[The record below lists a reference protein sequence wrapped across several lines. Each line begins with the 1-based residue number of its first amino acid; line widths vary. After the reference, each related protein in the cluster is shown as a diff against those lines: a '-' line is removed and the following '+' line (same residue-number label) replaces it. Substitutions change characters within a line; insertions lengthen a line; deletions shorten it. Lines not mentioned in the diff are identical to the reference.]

1 MTGCSYNE
9 CNSRYATVRVP
20 TPCRIVN
27 YVINKEALNWTKKNA
42 CMQCRAHTKEWKEWI
57 LTNSCVKL
65 KTRIEWLKVI
75 GTGPISLSSLT
86 SEKKICQVHIDK
98 GANFPLTKGNNE
110 ALNGDLST
118 FKKPKKKSFKSYKRK
133 TPGEDRSISTKAFV
147 QGDSI
152 SVKDKAIIIS
162 KKENK
167 KLREDRVELRQQRKE
182 SAEQASNSSYIG
194 LQKGELHKLASEQ
207 KKITKE
213 KNDLKKKV
221 IELEN
226 IKSKFIDTQSHLD
239 ETQARLHTAS
249 DENKLLESNIQEKTD
264 NLKEVNLKLSNLRT
278 DFAKLNRQK
287 KNVENKMLKL
297 EGEHD
302 KEKKI
307 VENEMLKLK
316 YDHDKEIKNL
326 KVIFED
332 RLNKEKQRLQNEHKN
347 TLQKEKAKCENILK
361 KEKEKSKN
369 ILQNINILQEEKE
382 RYETSLR
389 EENTKYERLNNEYEK
404 HKQTYL
410 QKLTYHFVCQSDKL
424 TRFYT
429 GFSHVTQFQ
438 SFMNMLIDS
447 GLKDQWSPKRK
458 KKITFE
464 DGILLT
470 LLKLRQNFYFHH
482 LGYLFSCAGMSAS
495 RYFWTGLEMIHQFLM
510 HPSINP
516 FYKITKRFIDDA
528 MLPCF
533 KNDDDYAHTA
543 LIIDAT
549 ELFIETPTNEDF
561 QKMTWSN
568 YKHHNTVKLLITIS
582 STGHVVHCSAAHGG
596 HISDNDLTFVY
607 KEIFDVLWDGAGVM
621 ADKGFTIE
629 DILPH
634 GIVLNLPP
642 FSKKGL
648 PFSLD
653 EKTKTK
659 QIASTRIHVER
670 AISRAKRFKIL
681 SDEVELHKLNYIDI
695 VAQTCFLLTNYWS
708 DLVDTT
714 DF

>member
-1 MTGCSYNE
+1 MME
-9 CNSRYATVRVP
+9 
-20 TPCRIVN
+20 
-27 YVINKEALNWTKKNA
+27 
-42 CMQCRAHTKEWKEWI
+42 
-57 LTNSCVKL
+57 
-65 KTRIEWLKVI
+65 
-75 GTGPISLSSLT
+75 
-86 SEKKICQVHIDK
+86 
-98 GANFPLTKGNNE
+98 
-110 ALNGDLST
+110 
-118 FKKPKKKSFKSYKRK
+118 
-133 TPGEDRSISTKAFV
+133 
-147 QGDSI
+147 
-152 SVKDKAIIIS
+152 
-162 KKENK
+162 
-167 KLREDRVELRQQRKE
+167 
-182 SAEQASNSSYIG
+182 
-194 LQKGELHKLASEQ
+194 
-207 KKITKE
+207 
-213 KNDLKKKV
+213 
-221 IELEN
+221 
-226 IKSKFIDTQSHLD
+226 
-239 ETQARLHTAS
+239 
-249 DENKLLESNIQEKTD
+249 
-264 NLKEVNLKLSNLRT
+264 
-278 DFAKLNRQK
+278 
-287 KNVENKMLKL
+287 
-297 EGEHD
+297 
-302 KEKKI
+302 
-307 VENEMLKLK
+307 LK
-316 YDHDKEIKNL
+316 YDHDEEKKNL

-332 RLNKEKQRLQNEHKN
+332 HLNKEKQRLQNEYEN
-347 TLQKEKAKCENILK
+347 SLQ
-361 KEKEKSKN
+361 KEKEKSEN
-369 ILQNINILQEEKE
+369 ILQKEKEKYKNIEHFLQKEIAKYENILQK
-382 RYETSLR
+382 
-389 EENTKYERLNNEYEK
+389 ENTKYEKLNNKYEK
-404 HKQTYL
+404 DKQTYMH
-410 QKLTYHFVCQSDKL
+410 KLTYRFVCQSDKL

-429 GFSHVTQFQ
+429 GFSYVTQFQ

-447 GLKDQWSPKRK
+447 SLKDQWSTNRE

-470 LLKLRQNFYFHH
+470 LIKLRQNFYFDH
-482 LGYLFSCAGMSAS
+482 LGYLFPCAGMSAS
-495 RYFWTGLEMIHQFLM
+495 RYFWTGLQMIHQFLM
-510 HPSINP
+510 HPIIN
-516 FYKITKRFIDDA
+516 FYKMTKRFIDDA